1 VLGEVTI
8 TDHDRGEIQMP
19 CRAQR
24 LKAAA
29 GAAIVA
35 VVTVAGCSPAP
46 HAAPIAATA
55 PPTPARTTSP
65 PPPPLTGT
73 ASVTRRHPMT
83 DTKVGVRV
91 STAPGAWITVI
102 AHFQAGGRK
111 KTARA
116 DTAGRHT
123 FWFPVSTATP
133 GARVKV
139 DVQVSAYGQKRTTRV
154 WFTPRQPPPPP
165 ASPAAPAVAFG
176 CSVLQTGAGG
186 QEEFNVT
193 TTGGGSY
200 SGTVNVSFYDYP
212 GSGHIFPPATVQG
225 ATPAGSWQPV
235 PAADIGASAEP
246 SGCIASAG

>member
-1 VLGEVTI
+1 MRCG
-8 TDHDRGEIQMP
+8 
-19 CRAQR
+19 AQR

-29 GAAIVA
+29 GAAIVTM
-35 VVTVAGCSPAP
+35 VTVAGCSSAP
-46 HAAPIAATA
+46 HTAPIAATA
-55 PPTPARTTSP
+55 PPTPAPATSP
-65 PPPPLTGT
+65 PPPPLTGS
-73 ASVTRRHPMT
+73 ASVTRRHPRT
-83 DTKVGVRV
+83 GTKVGVRV
-91 STAPGAWITVI
+91 STAPGAQITVV

-123 FWFPVSTATP
+123 FWFPVSTTAP
-133 GARVKV
+133 GVRVKV
-139 DVQVSAYGQKRTTRV
+139 DVRVSAHGQKRSVRV

-165 ASPAAPAVAFG
+165 ASPAAPAMAFG
-176 CSVLQTGAGG
+176 CNVLQTGAAG

-212 GSGHIFPPATVQG
+212 GSGHIFPPTTVQG
-225 ATPAGSWQPV
+225 ATPVGAWQPV

>member
-1 VLGEVTI
+1 
-8 TDHDRGEIQMP
+8 MS

-24 LKAAA
+24 LKAAT
-29 GAAIVA
+29 GAAIVVMVA
-35 VVTVAGCSPAP
+35 VAGCSSTS
-46 HAAPIAATA
+46 HTAPIAATV
-55 PPTPARTTSP
+55 PPTPARTTAP

-83 DTKVGVRV
+83 GTKVGVRV
-91 STAPGAWITVI
+91 STSPDARITVV
-102 AHFQAGGRK
+102 AHFEAGNRK
-111 KTARA
+111 KTALA

-123 FWFPVSTATP
+123 FWFLVGSAIP
-133 GARVKV
+133 GVRVRV
-139 DVQVSAYGQKRTTRV
+139 DVRVSAHGQKRSVRV
-154 WFTPRQPPPPP
+154 WFTPRQPPTP

-176 CSVLQTGAGG
+176 CKVLQTGAG

-193 TTGGGSY
+193 TTGGGTY

-212 GSGHIFPPATVQG
+212 GSGHIFPPTSVQG
-225 ATPAGSWQPV
+225 ATPVGSWQPV

>member
-1 VLGEVTI
+1 
-8 TDHDRGEIQMP
+8 MP
-19 CRAQR
+19 CRALR
-24 LKAAA
+24 LMAVA
-29 GAAIVA
+29 GAALTVMLPA
-35 VVTVAGCSPAP
+35 VGCSSAP
-46 HAAPIAATA
+46 HTAPLAATA
-55 PPTPARTTSP
+55 PPTASPAPAPTTSP

-83 DTKVGVRV
+83 GTKVGVVV
-91 STAPGAWITVI
+91 STAPGALITAVV
-102 AHFQAGGRK
+102 HFESGDRK

-123 FWFPVSTATP
+123 FWFPVGSATP
-133 GARVKV
+133 GVRVTV
-139 DVQVSAYGQKRTTRV
+139 AVRVSAQGQKRSTRV

-165 ASPAAPAVAFG
+165 AAPAVAFG
-176 CSVLQTGAGG
+176 CNVLQTGAGG

-193 TTGGGSY
+193 TTGGGTF

-212 GSGHIFPPATVQG
+212 GSGHIFPPTSVQG

>member
-1 VLGEVTI
+1 MACG
-8 TDHDRGEIQMP
+8 
-19 CRAQR
+19 AQR

-35 VVTVAGCSPAP
+35 MVAVAGCSSAP
-46 HAAPIAATA
+46 HTAPIAATTPPA
-55 PPTPARTTSP
+55 PATSA

-73 ASVTRRHPMT
+73 AAVTRRHPRT
-83 DTKVGVRV
+83 GTKVGVLV
-91 STAPGAWITVI
+91 STAPGAQITVV
-102 AHFQAGGRK
+102 AHFQAGDRT

-123 FWFPVSTATP
+123 FWFPVGTAAP
-133 GARVKV
+133 GVRVKV
-139 DVQVSAYGQKRTTRV
+139 DVLVSADGQKRSVHV
-154 WFTPRQPPPPP
+154 WFTPRPPPPPP

-176 CSVLQTGAGG
+176 CNILQTGAAG
-186 QEEFNVT
+186 QEQFNVT

-212 GSGHIFPPATVQG
+212 GSGHIFPPTTVQD
-225 ATPAGSWQPV
+225 ATPVGAWQPV